1 MNCVNDPSD
10 NRVMDRVREGE
21 LAALAELFERHH
33 RPLFRYF
40 VHLGGSRETSEDL
53 VQEVFVRILKYR
65 ATFLPGADFAPW
77 MYQIAR
83 NTHTDA
89 MRKRRFEVIP
99 GGANP
104 VIDDAPSAEP
114 LAEERIGRRQET
126 ALLRR
131 ALDLLPD
138 DKREILVL
146 SRFQNLKYEQIAAL
160 LGCEVNT
167 VKVRVFRAV
176 RALGQEYERLAQQR
190 AYGA

>member
-1 MNCVNDPSD
+1 M
-10 NRVMDRVREGE
+10 MDRVREGE
-21 LAALAELFERHH
+21 LGALAGLFERHH
-33 RPLFRYF
+33 RSLFRYF
-40 VHLGGSRETSEDL
+40 AHLGGSRETSEDL

-65 ATFLPGADFAPW
+65 MTFQPGADFAPW

-83 NTHTDA
+83 NTHADA

-99 GGANP
+99 GGANLG
-104 VIDDAPSAEP
+104 IDDTPSSEAP
-114 LAEERIGRRQET
+114 AEERIGKRQET

-131 ALDLLPD
+131 ALEALPE

-190 AYGA
+190 ACGA